1 MSITCDFCERNAL
14 KYKNVYFIANDSG
27 DVHICEDCAKSAT
40 IYAEEEREKKNSK
53 NNKEFKQAL
62 EKTQEK
68 HADVINQLARHD

>member
-1 MSITCDFCERNAL
+1 MLTT
-14 KYKNVYFIANDSG
+14 KNMTLVESEKGI
-27 DVHICEDCAKSAT
+27 HICEECVQVAVDEIAKA
-40 IYAEEEREKKNSK
+40 K